1 VSDSGKIRL
10 SEIGIININTS
21 FRHRLFPDLSKEG
34 CMVTPNHTD
43 ITAADLSEVSL
54 FMSLSEQQ
62 RHRLLDQHRGVTFS
76 PDQLL
81 MLDQDESQGLI
92 LLLNGIAKVRRF
104 NSEGEED
111 VLSLLGPGDVC
122 DEMAVLN
129 NGRRSADVVSVTTC
143 DAVFLRVGP
152 FRELLQS
159 EPRLSLA
166 LARLEARRLQ
176 DLNCRFTLRGADA
189 TTRLLAT
196 LCELARRT
204 RLGADSFSTIPPLPH
219 RELACLSGL
228 ARETTSRIF
237 STLRQRGIVEEVEGG
252 GLKIVNREA
261 SDQRQL
267 L

>member
-1 VSDSGKIRL
+1 
-10 SEIGIININTS
+10 
-21 FRHRLFPDLSKEG
+21 
-34 CMVTPNHTD
+34 
-43 ITAADLSEVSL
+43 
-54 FMSLSEQQ
+54 
-62 RHRLLDQHRGVTFS
+62 
-76 PDQLL
+76 
-81 MLDQDESQGLI
+81 MLDQDESQDLI
-92 LLLNGIAKVRRF
+92 LLRNGIAKVRRF
-104 NSEGEED
+104 NREGEED

-122 DEMAVLN
+122 GEMAVLN
-129 NGRRSADVVSVTTC
+129 SGCRSADVVSVTTC
-143 DAVFLRVGP
+143 DAVLLRVGP
-152 FRELLQS
+152 FRELLHS

-228 ARETTSRIF
+228 ARETTCRIL
-237 STLRQRGIVEEVEGG
+237 SKLRQQGIVEEVEGG

-261 SDQRQL
+261 LHQRQL
-267 L
+267 Q

>member
-1 VSDSGKIRL
+1 
-10 SEIGIININTS
+10 
-21 FRHRLFPDLSKEG
+21 
-34 CMVTPNHTD
+34 MVTPNHTD

-122 DEMAVLN
+122 GEMAVLN

-152 FRELLQS
+152 FRELLHS

-228 ARETTSRIF
+228 ARETTSRIL
-237 STLRQRGIVEEVEGG
+237 SKLRQQGIVEEVEGG
-252 GLKIVNREA
+252 RLKIVNRDA
-261 SDQRQL
+261 LHQRQL

>member
-1 VSDSGKIRL
+1 LRSESF
-10 SEIGIININTS
+10 EIGITNANTS
-21 FRHRLFPDLSKEG
+21 FRHRLFPELSKEG
-34 CMVTPNHTD
+34 YMVTLGHTV
-43 ITAADLSEVSL
+43 ITAADLSEVEL
-54 FMSLSEQQ
+54 FMLLSEQQ

-92 LLLNGIAKVRRF
+92 LLRNGIAKVRRF
-104 NSEGEED
+104 NSEGQED
-111 VLSLLGPGDVC
+111 VLSLLGPGG
-122 DEMAVLN
+122 EMAVLN
-129 NGRRSADVVSVTTC
+129 NGRRSADVVSVTSC
-143 DAVFLRVGP
+143 DAVFLRVAP
-152 FRELLQS
+152 FRELLHS

-166 LARLEARRLQ
+166 MARLEARRLQ
-176 DLNCRFTLRGADA
+176 DLNCRFTLRGGDA

-228 ARETTSRIF
+228 ARETTSRIL
-237 STLRQRGIVEEVEGG
+237 SKLRQRGIIEEVEGG

-261 SDQRQL
+261 LHQRQL